1 MRRSDFKNAAIFTA
15 VVLVIAAA
23 FLIITLPP
31 RRITLK
37 DVPPAGA
44 PQNSPK
50 ESVKQENTLADSQ
63 QTYVSKESQPGFYI
77 IVGSFKNIQQ
87 AQQKAKELIDEYE
100 CGLLFTPDDNHELS
114 QAILTILANKDM
126 RKKMGENGRL
136 AVTANYT
143 WESVAKKLDSEYMK
157 LV

>member
-63 QTYVSKESQPGFYI
+63 QTYVSEKVQPGFYI
-77 IVGSFKNIQQ
+77 IIGSFKSVAQ
-87 AQQKAKELIDEYE
+87 AQQNAEEIKNKFNADIIVLPPTHQ
-100 CGLLFTPDDNHELS
+100 GLYRISYGIYSTREEAESAIAGIRKNIGPDVWVYS
-114 QAILTILANKDM
+114 VNK
-126 RKKMGENGRL
+126 
-136 AVTANYT
+136 
-143 WESVAKKLDSEYMK
+143 
-157 LV
+157 